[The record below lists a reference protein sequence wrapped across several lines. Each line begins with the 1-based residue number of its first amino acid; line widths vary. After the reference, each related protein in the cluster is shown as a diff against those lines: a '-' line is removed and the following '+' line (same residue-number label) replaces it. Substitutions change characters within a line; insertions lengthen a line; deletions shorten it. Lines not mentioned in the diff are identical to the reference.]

1 MVFEKITTDKASYKI
16 LDLGMHPYADTFIK
30 KNNLDKNEPI
40 YPLQCF
46 LNIRT
51 GFIFNKVITSAYDRY
66 NFFDYSYTSSN
77 SKYSRTYWKDFFKVI
92 KKNIL
97 KDGDKILE
105 IGSNDGYL
113 CEQFKNEGYKVYG
126 IDASKKMSIL
136 AKKKKIETFNF
147 IFNKKKSFILKKKVG
162 KFNIIIANN
171 VLNHSNEPFDF
182 VKGIENIL
190 QKNGY
195 FVFEVPYWLFLVKNK
210 KFDQIYHEHIN
221 HFTIK
226 SIIFLIRGTTLSITN
241 IDISSYHG
249 GSLRIICQKNKKNNR
264 FIIKKFLREEY
275 KYKLFNLSTYKK
287 IQKQLKMRKLRF
299 LKKIVQLKLNN
310 QIIFGIGAAAKANT
324 LINYLKLDKD
334 LVDGIT
340 DISPLKINKYT
351 PLSRIPIYND
361 NYLKKFKKNI
371 YVLILSWNISKLLI
385 SKIKKI
391 NKKIKF
397 IKF

>member
-1 MVFEKITTDKASYKI
+1 MLLIFITLLLLSTVFLLFCEISFCSVASEAPTFTSCS
-16 LDLGMHPYADTFIK
+16 DLIVR
-30 KNNLDKNEPI
+30 I
-40 YPLQCF
+40 PL
-46 LNIRT
+46 
-51 GFIFNKVITSAYDRY
+51 TSAAGV
-66 NFFDYSYTSSN
+66 S
-77 SKYSRTYWKDFFKVI
+77 VI
-92 KKNIL
+92 P
-97 KDGDKILE
+97 
-105 IGSNDGYL
+105 
-113 CEQFKNEGYKVYG
+113 
-126 IDASKKMSIL
+126 
-136 AKKKKIETFNF
+136 T
-147 IFNKKKSFILKKKVG
+147 
-162 KFNIIIANN
+162 
-171 VLNHSNEPFDF
+171 P
-182 VKGIENIL
+182 
-190 QKNGY
+190 
-195 FVFEVPYWLFLVKNK
+195 
-210 KFDQIYHEHIN
+210 
-221 HFTIK
+221 
-226 SIIFLIRGTTLSITN
+226 RGTTLSITN